1 MIDTNQ
7 NKEIEFAAFVGIDW
21 ADLKHAWALQIP
33 GHLEVERGDL
43 DHTPQ
48 AVEAWA
54 AELGLTH
61 EALYRSLRR
70 MQDDGL
76 LMAEGNRLAIKR

>member
-1 MIDTNQ
+1 
-7 NKEIEFAAFVGIDW
+7 VGIDW

-33 GHLEVERGDL
+33 GHRDVERGDL

-54 AELGLTH
+54 AAYFVG
-61 EALYRSLRR
+61 
-70 MQDDGL
+70 
-76 LMAEGNRLAIKR
+76 K